1 MRYAAIAAHVGM
13 YTVAFMC
20 RVLGLA
26 PSGYYAWRTCPTSSR
41 AQEDEALEVEVRAVF
56 AAKRQ
61 RYGSPRVH
69 AELRANGRRV
79 GRKRVARLM
88 RRGGLRARARRRFRN
103 TTLSKHRE
111 PIAPNLVARQF
122 EVTAPNQVWVTDLTY
137 LPTASGFVYLA
148 VVLDLYARRVVGWAV
163 SDNLD
168 ATVAIT
174 ALQRAL
180 ALRPVPDGL
189 VHHSD
194 RGVHY
199 ACADYRAVLGTHG
212 IKRSMSRKGN
222 CWDNAVAESFFSSL
236 KFELEDHAQ
245 WHDLHD
251 VERDVA
257 VYIDGFYNS
266 ERRHSHNRYQSPIDF
281 EREFA
286 QQGIAA

>member
-1 MRYAAIAAHVGM
+1 MKYAAIAAHVGA
-13 YTVAFMC
+13 YTVALMC
-20 RVLGLA
+20 RVLGVA
-26 PSGYYAWRTCPTSSR
+26 PSGYYAWLKCPTSKR
-41 AQEDEALEVEVRAVF
+41 AKQDEMLQPHVRAAF
-56 AAKRQ
+56 QTSKQ

-69 AELRANGRRV
+69 AELRAQGHCV

-88 RRGGLRARARRRFRN
+88 REAGLRARSRRRFRH

-111 PIAPNLVARQF
+111 PLAPNVVARQF
-122 EVTAPNQVWVTDLTY
+122 EVTSPNQVWVSDLTY
-137 LPTASGFVYLA
+137 LPTQTGFAYLA
-148 VVLDLYARRVVGWAV
+148 VILDLFARRVVGWAV

-168 ATVAIT
+168 ATVAVT

-180 ALRPVPDGL
+180 ALRPAPAGL

-199 ACADYRAVLGTHG
+199 ACADYRAVLEKHG
-212 IKRSMSRKGN
+212 VRRSMSRKGN

-236 KFELEDHAQ
+236 KFELEDHEH
-245 WHDLHD
+245 WRDVRD
-251 VERDVA
+251 VERA
-257 VYIDGFYNS
+257 LATYIDGFYNA

-281 EREFA
+281 EREFV